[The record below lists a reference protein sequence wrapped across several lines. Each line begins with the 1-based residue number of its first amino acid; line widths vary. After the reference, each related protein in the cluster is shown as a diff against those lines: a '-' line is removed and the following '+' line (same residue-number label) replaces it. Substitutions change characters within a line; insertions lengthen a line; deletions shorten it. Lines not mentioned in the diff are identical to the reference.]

1 MTLCIFWTQFKAV
14 WVMQTT
20 VLTWTSSSFYSKLM
34 LVVDSRNSTVLYNP
48 KKCKLWNGFRHPY
61 IDTYFVSSICKQK
74 KALIQSFKKIVIFF
88 YFWTT
93 TVIMGTLKQRV
104 IQICFLDK
112 RRKMRHFFIKR
123 HSNTLL
129 PFTSNFRWDTVLWN

>member
-1 MTLCIFWTQFKAV
+1 MTLGIFWTQFKAV

-93 TVIMGTLKQRV
+93 IVIMGAKGHSDLLSWQEKEDAA
-104 IQICFLDK
+104 FS
-112 RRKMRHFFIKR
+112 IKR